1 MLIEV
6 TIIKNMRIH
15 IDQKKVKRFEK
26 KIKFML
32 KASRLLKGK
41 SFKPPVDISQG
52 VPEMMQALAMRPD
65 IAKAMMPFSQAV
77 YMNGQVERAIKEK
90 IFVKVSKLNRCQ
102 FCTATHTKALESLK
116 LEEEGSNKREKVAL
130 EYAEQVTKDA
140 NGVTDELFERLKQH
154 FNEGEI
160 IELTL
165 SIGMI
170 NLLNKFNDALQI
182 RFRE

>member
-1 MLIEV
+1 
-6 TIIKNMRIH
+6 
-15 IDQKKVKRFEK
+15 
-26 KIKFML
+26 
-32 KASRLLKGK
+32 
-41 SFKPPVDISQG
+41 
-52 VPEMMQALAMRPD
+52 
-65 IAKAMMPFSQAV
+65 
-77 YMNGQVERAIKEK
+77 MN
-90 IFVKVSKLNRCQ
+90 
-102 FCTATHTKALESLK
+102 
-116 LEEEGSNKREKVAL
+116 LEEEGKDEHEKVTL

>member
-1 MLIEV
+1 
-6 TIIKNMRIH
+6 MRIH
-15 IDQKKVKRFEK
+15 IDQNKVND
-26 KIKFML
+26 FM
-32 KASRLLKGK
+32 ASMKGMIQK
-41 SFKPPVDISQG
+41 GDVKPPVDISKG
-52 VPEMMQALAMRPD
+52 IPEMMQALAMRPD
-65 IAKAMMPFSQAV
+65 IAKAIMPFSQAV

-90 IFVKVSKLNRCQ
+90 IFVKVSKFNQCQ
-102 FCTATHTKALESLK
+102 FCTATHTKALESLNLK
-116 LEEEGSNKREKVAL
+116 EDGSNEREKVAL

-140 NGVTDELFERLKQH
+140 NGVTDGLFDRLKQH